1 MTQLVPHAGGKLS
14 PPSGITE
21 ARGQEAE
28 LLIVVFRRELAGDR
42 FDPAEASCAATLCD
56 LLCIKD
62 HGDLLHLIHGLDK
75 LADVI
80 GAGAYS
86 KLDDAHLLIEVT
98 TADLL
103 FAVGIALLDV
113 RVTAGLASD
122 TLPAGVPLR
131 T

>member
-1 MTQLVPHAGGKLS
+1 MCHDVTRSTGAGGKLS

-28 LLIVVFRRELAGDR
+28 LLIIFFRRGLAGDR
-42 FDPAEASCAATLCD
+42 FDLAEAGCAVTLCD

-62 HGDLLHLIHGLDK
+62 HGDLLHLVHGLDK

-86 KLDDAHLLIEVT
+86 KLHDAHLLIEVT
-98 TADLL
+98 AANL
-103 FAVGIALLDV
+103 FFAIGIALLMC
-113 RVTAGLASD
+113 A
-122 TLPAGVPLR
+122 
-131 T
+131 